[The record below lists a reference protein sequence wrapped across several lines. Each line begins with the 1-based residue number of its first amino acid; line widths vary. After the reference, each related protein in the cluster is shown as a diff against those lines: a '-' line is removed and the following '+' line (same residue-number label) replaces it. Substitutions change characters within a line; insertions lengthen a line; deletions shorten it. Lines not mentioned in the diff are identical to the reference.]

1 MPALHINKNQFQK
14 EVLEHKGVVL
24 VDFFAEWCEP
34 CKSMS
39 PIIDQLSEEKK
50 EIKFIKIDVEENQE
64 LASQYSVF
72 TIPTFLVFKEGK
84 MVYQF
89 VVPQSKESFIE
100 ELNKIQ

>member
-24 VDFFAEWCEP
+24 VDFYAEWCEP